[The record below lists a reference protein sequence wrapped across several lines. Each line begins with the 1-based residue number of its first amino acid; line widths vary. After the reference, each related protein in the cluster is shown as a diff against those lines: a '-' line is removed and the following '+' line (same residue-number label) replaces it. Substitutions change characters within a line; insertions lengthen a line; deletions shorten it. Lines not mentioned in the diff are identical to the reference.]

1 MTIKKYAVTVDGQ
14 TYQVTLEELTDTN
27 RQIQA
32 KAPNPSIAPVT
43 PSSTKNE
50 HPVFAPMAGTILEVS
65 VKVGEPVQK
74 GATLCILE
82 AMKMENQIVAPV
94 DGVVVS
100 VHVTKDQAVESNQL
114 LIVI

>member
-14 TYQVTLEELTDTN
+14 TYQVTLEELTDTK
-27 RQIQA
+27 A
-32 KAPNPSIAPVT
+32 KAPHQSTAPAN

-50 HPVFAPMAGTILEVS
+50 HPVLAPMAGTILEIS
-65 VKVGEPVQK
+65 VKVGETVKK
-74 GATLCILE
+74 GETLCVLE

-94 DGVVVS
+94 DGVVLS

-114 LIVI
+114 LVVI